1 MWRQISDSSS
11 QLIVSTILFFTEHIT
26 HNHGWSIILLTLVFR
41 VVIYPLTL
49 KSTKSMKAMQALQPK
64 MKELQEKFKDN
75 KEQQSREL
83 MALYK
88 KHGVNPLGGC
98 LPMLLQMPIFI
109 VLFTVLRAP
118 EKNGF
123 ILINAS
129 FFGMDLTTAALT
141 RIPASFLGGV
151 ALAKPNMID
160 LSGLGIGFFNN
171 MFLYLP
177 TIILV
182 VLMVVTTFVQQKQ
195 MVVDPQQKTT
205 MYMMNL
211 FIVYLALMMPSGVLL
226 YWVVS
231 NVFQIAQQKFTGTVM
246 ATAGAGADTKTA
258 AKSTKAKPKG
268 LLQEKIEEV
277 QKQVAAAKAAQPAK
291 ETPTVRTEKAVATQK
306 KPAQT
311 KDSYPAGTRGG
322 AGTRKRKKKKR

>member
-1 MWRQISDSSS
+1 MWRQLVDSSS
-11 QLIVSTILFFTEHIT
+11 DFIVSTILFFTEHLT

-64 MKELQEKFKDN
+64 MKELQEKYKDN

-109 VLFTVLRAP
+109 ILFTVLRAP
-118 EKNGF
+118 EKNDF
-123 ILINAS
+123 ILVNAS
-129 FFGMDLTTAALT
+129 FFGMDLTTAAIT

-151 ALAKPNMID
+151 ALAKPYMTD
-160 LSGLGIGFFNN
+160 LSSLGIGYFNN
-171 MFLYLP
+171 TYLYLP
-177 TIILV
+177 TIILCV
-182 VLMVVTTFVQQKQ
+182 FMVVTTFIQQKQ
-195 MVVDPQQKTT
+195 MVMDPQQKTT

-211 FIVYLALMMPSGVLL
+211 FIVYLSLMMPSGVLL

-246 ATAGAGADTKTA
+246 ATAGADADV
-258 AKSTKAKPKG
+258 KSAKAKPKG

-277 QKQVAAAKAAQPAK
+277 QKQVAAAKAAQPAAK
-291 ETPTVRTEKAVATQK
+291 ATPQSRTEKSETVQK

-322 AGTRKRKKKKR
+322 AGNRKRKKKKR